1 MTFTPNMIIMI
12 GAGVDGKSL
21 MCLAI
26 NTIGDLS
33 KESIVISASKV
44 IKDKDQGIQSKKLTF
59 SAGNIYLACYDSG
72 WG

>member
-44 IKDKDQGIQSKKLTF
+44 IKDKDRSGHSIEEIDLLCWQYLF
-59 SAGNIYLACYDSG
+59 SLL
-72 WG
+72 